1 MVSARVDTPYT
12 TSSLG
17 NKCSLTNTIA
27 SLSTLTAAC
36 KGVSPRSSRH
46 LTSAPDLSSKSTML
60 TCLPRIALCNGVLPN
75 ESGEFTSGKKREM
88 KHFYW
93 IWSNLNLLLLFLIS
107 LSPAYILIFYI
118 VLLHIL
124 VHNWQIHAILAGYL
138 QHIAKQ
144 HLQKQDFYTIVLV
157 IRLIKRLSRYI
168 PIYYA

>member
-1 MVSARVDTPYT
+1 MVSTRVDTPYT
-12 TSSLG
+12 TSFLG

-75 ESGEFTSGKKREM
+75 ESGEFTSGKEREM

-93 IWSNLNLLLLFLIS
+93 IWSNLNLPLLFLIS
-107 LSPAYILIFYI
+107 LSPAYFTLDYCISYYITDKYMQFLPVTCNTLLNSIYKIKISIL
-118 VLLHIL
+118 
-124 VHNWQIHAILAGYL
+124 
-138 QHIAKQ
+138 
-144 HLQKQDFYTIVLV
+144 
-157 IRLIKRLSRYI
+157 
-168 PIYYA
+168 